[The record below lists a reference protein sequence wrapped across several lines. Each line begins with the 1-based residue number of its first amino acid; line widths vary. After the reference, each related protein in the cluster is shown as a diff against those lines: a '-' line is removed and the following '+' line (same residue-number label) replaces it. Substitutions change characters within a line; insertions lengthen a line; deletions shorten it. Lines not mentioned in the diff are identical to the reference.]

1 MTEKTAEYLSCRDL
15 QSSVYLAPTQVR
27 TCCQRFFLNGVQ
39 QGDVVLLD
47 IEKGDAVNS
56 ETIYHSKQN
65 LIKLINNNKSN
76 PCTGC
81 PYIEKKDWDKNE
93 SLAIRHLS
101 LEYHSI
107 CNLKCTYCSEE
118 YFGGKNVQYDL
129 YELLNTWS
137 KNLFLDG
144 CDSLV
149 WGGGEPTLDPRFREM
164 LGLVLEKI
172 KPKYLRFFTNSVKYS
187 DEIQNLLNSKRIYIT
202 TSIDAGTKKTYDL
215 IRGYNRFEKVFTNL
229 SRYAQISPNHV
240 TIKYIFTSEN
250 YNEEE
255 LVQFLR
261 KIEENKLINC
271 NFQISFDFTQEF
283 ISQDIMQSIIFLYS
297 RLIDLNVTSIFIDD
311 LIWQR
316 VSKELNLNN
325 NLLISLKNASLEK
338 YIASTDLYP
347 KVVVWGTGTIA
358 ANIAT
363 KATFFRKSKIVN
375 FVTND
380 RHVLEKG
387 YKTING
393 VDIPVLPTS
402 SLKESSLPIFAAAA
416 QQIPLI
422 IEEMHRLNISTER
435 LIRELV
441 I

>member
-1 MTEKTAEYLSCRDL
+1 MNEKTAEYLSCRDL

-27 TCCQRFFLNGVQ
+27 ACCQRFFLNGVQ

-65 LIKLINNNKSN
+65 LIKLININKPN

-81 PYIEKKDWDKNE
+81 PYIEKKEWDKNE
-93 SLAIRHLS
+93 SLTIKHLS

-129 YELLNTWS
+129 HELLNTWS
-137 KNLFLDG
+137 KDLVLDG
-144 CDSLV
+144 CDSIV
-149 WGGGEPTLDPRFREM
+149 WGGGEPTLDPRFKEM
-164 LGLVLEKI
+164 LDVVLVKI

-187 DEIQNLLNSKRIYIT
+187 DEIQNLLDSKRIYIT

-215 IRGYNRFEKVFTNL
+215 IRGYDRLEKVFTNL
-229 SRYAQISPNHV
+229 SRYAQFNPNHL

-250 YNEEE
+250 HNEEE
-255 LVQFLR
+255 LVQFLS
-261 KIEENKLINC
+261 KIEENKLIHC

-283 ISQDIMQSIIFLYS
+283 ISQNIMQSIIFLYS
-297 RLIDLNVTSIFIDD
+297 RLIDLKVPSIFIDD

-316 VSKELNLNN
+316 ISKKLNLNDE
-325 NLLISLKNASLEK
+325 LLISLKIANLEK

-347 KVVVWGTGTIA
+347 EVVVWGTGTIA

-363 KATFFRKSKIVN
+363 KASFFQKSKIVN

-393 VDIPVLPTS
+393 INIPVFPTS

-416 QQIPLI
+416 QQNP
-422 IEEMHRLNISTER
+422 
-435 LIRELV
+435 
-441 I
+441 

>member
-1 MTEKTAEYLSCRDL
+1 MNEKTAEYLSCRDL

-27 TCCQRFFLNGVQ
+27 ACCQRFFLNGVQ

-47 IEKGDAVNS
+47 IEKGDTVTS

-65 LIKLINNNKSN
+65 LIKLINNNKPN

-81 PYIEKKDWDKNE
+81 PYIEKKHWDKNE
-93 SLAIRHLS
+93 SLTIKHLS

-129 YELLNTWS
+129 HELLNTWS
-137 KNLFLDG
+137 KNLVLDG
-144 CDSLV
+144 CDSIV
-149 WGGGEPTLDPRFREM
+149 WGGGEPTLDPRFKEM
-164 LGLVLEKI
+164 LDLVLVKI

-187 DEIQNLLNSKRIYIT
+187 DEIQNLLDSKRIYIT

-215 IRGYNRFEKVFTNL
+215 IRGYDRFEKVFTNL
-229 SRYAQISPNHV
+229 SRYAQFNPNHL

-250 YNEEE
+250 HHEEE
-255 LVQFLR
+255 LVQFLS
-261 KIEENKLINC
+261 KIEENKLTHC

-283 ISQDIMQSIIFLYS
+283 ISQNIMQSIIFLYS
-297 RLIDLNVTSIFIDD
+297 RLIDLKVPSIFIDD

-316 VSKELNLNN
+316 ISKKLNLNDD
-325 NLLISLKNASLEK
+325 LLISLKVANLEK

-347 KVVVWGTGTIA
+347 EVIVWGTGTIA

-363 KATFFRKSKIVN
+363 KASFFQKSKIVN

-393 VDIPVLPTS
+393 VDIPVFPTS

-416 QQIPLI
+416 QQNPLI
-422 IEEMHRLNISTER
+422 IEEMHRLNISSKR
-435 LIRELV
+435 LIRAL
-441 I
+441 II

>member
-1 MTEKTAEYLSCRDL
+1 MNEKTAEYLSCRDL

-27 TCCQRFFLNGVQ
+27 ACCQRFFLNGVQ

-65 LIKLINNNKSN
+65 LIKLINNNKPN

-81 PYIEKKDWDKNE
+81 PYIEKKEWDKNE
-93 SLAIRHLS
+93 SLTIKHLS

-129 YELLNTWS
+129 HELLNTWS
-137 KNLFLDG
+137 KDLVLDG
-144 CDSLV
+144 CDSIV
-149 WGGGEPTLDPRFREM
+149 WGGGEPTLDPRFKEM
-164 LGLVLEKI
+164 LDVVLVKI

-187 DEIQNLLNSKRIYIT
+187 DEIQNLLDSKRIYIT

-215 IRGYNRFEKVFTNL
+215 IRGYDRFEKVFTNL
-229 SRYAQISPNHV
+229 SRYAQFNPNHL

-250 YNEEE
+250 HNEEE
-255 LVQFLR
+255 LVQFLS
-261 KIEENKLINC
+261 KIEENKLIHC
-271 NFQISFDFTQEF
+271 NYQISFDFTQEF
-283 ISQDIMQSIIFLYS
+283 ISQNIMQSIIFLYS
-297 RLIDLNVTSIFIDD
+297 RLIDLKVPSIFIDD

-316 VSKELNLNN
+316 ISKKLNLNDE
-325 NLLISLKNASLEK
+325 LLISLKIANLEK

-347 KVVVWGTGTIA
+347 EVVVWGTGTIA
-358 ANIAT
+358 VNIAT
-363 KATFFRKSKIVN
+363 KASFFQKSKIVN

-380 RHVLEKG
+380 RHVLDKG

-393 VDIPVLPTS
+393 INIPVFPTS

-416 QQIPLI
+416 QQNPLI
-422 IEEMHRLNISTER
+422 IEEMHRLNISSKR
-435 LIRELV
+435 LIREL
-441 I
+441 II